1 MLGRNEVAP
10 LDKLTNHEIRT
21 AVWNNRVSFPSQIPV
36 FEKQSR
42 MDIQWRL
49 VQLYFVR
56 RWSFRHLAKRYGV
69 SPQRIM
75 QIIGNW
81 RVRAVALGYI
91 QEIPAP
97 DAALTQ
103 GD

>member
-1 MLGRNEVAP
+1 LSLEDEVP
-10 LDKLTNHEIRT
+10 LDKLTNHAIRT
-21 AVWNNRVSFPSQIPV
+21 AVWSNEVSFPSQIPV

-42 MDIQWRL
+42 PDIQWRL

-69 SPQRIM
+69 SPQRVM
-75 QIIGNW
+75 QIISNW
-81 RVRAVALGYI
+81 RVRAVTLGYI

-97 DAALTQ
+97 DAAFTQ

>member
-1 MLGRNEVAP
+1 ME
-10 LDKLTNHEIRT
+10 KLTNRVIRT
-21 AVWNNRVSFPSQIPV
+21 KIWSGQVSFPSQIPV

-42 MDIQWRL
+42 SDIQWRI

-75 QIIGNW
+75 QLVSKW
-81 RVRAVALGYI
+81 RVRAMELGYI
-91 QEIPAP
+91 QEIPPA
-97 DAALTQ
+97 DSSVTQ

>member
-1 MLGRNEVAP
+1 ME
-10 LDKLTNHEIRT
+10 KLTNQAIRT

-42 MDIQWRL
+42 PDIQWRI

-56 RWSFRHLAKRYGV
+56 RWSFRRLAERYGV

-81 RVRAVALGYI
+81 TVRAVALGYI

-97 DAALTQ
+97 DTAFNQ

>member
-1 MLGRNEVAP
+1 VE
-10 LDKLTNHEIRT
+10 KLTNQAIRT
-21 AVWNNRVSFPSQIPV
+21 AIWSNQMSFPSQVPV

-42 MDIQWRL
+42 PDIQWRV

-56 RWSFRHLAKRYGV
+56 RWSFRHLAARYGV

-75 QIIGNW
+75 QIISNW
-81 RVRAVALGYI
+81 RVRAMALGYI
-91 QEIPAP
+91 QEIPPA
-97 DAALTQ
+97 DSAVTQ